1 MKNKGIDTEKSYPYE
16 AVDGKCRY
24 NPKNIGATVKN
35 YSDIKAGDELA
46 LTEAIANVGVISVAV
61 DASQESFASY
71 SSGVYDEP
79 KCNNVNVDHTLA
91 VVGYGTLN
99 GKDYYLCKN
108 SWGTQWGDKGYILMS
123 RNKNNQCGITNIA
136 SYPIV

>member
-1 MKNKGIDTEKSYPYE
+1 MDEN
-16 AVDGKCRY
+16 CRF
-24 NPKNIGATVKN
+24 NPKNVGATVKN

-46 LTEAIANVGVISVAV
+46 LTEAIANVGPISVAV
-61 DASQESFASY
+61 DASHTSFQFY

-79 KCNNVNVDHTLA
+79 DCSNVNIDHSLA
-91 VVGYGTLN
+91 IVGYGTIN
-99 GKDYYLCKN
+99 EKDYYICKN

-123 RNKNNQCGITNIA
+123 RNKNNQCGIANIA

>member
-1 MKNKGIDTEKSYPYE
+1 MDEN
-16 AVDGKCRY
+16 CRF
-24 NPKNIGATVKN
+24 NPKNVGATVKN

-46 LTEAIANVGVISVAV
+46 LTEAIANVGPISVAV
-61 DASQESFASY
+61 DASHTSFQFY

-79 KCNNVNVDHTLA
+79 DCSNVNIDHSLA
-91 VVGYGTLN
+91 IVGYGTIN
-99 GKDYYLCKN
+99 GKDYYICKN

-123 RNKNNQCGITNIA
+123 RNKNNQCGIANIA

>member
-16 AVDGKCRY
+16 AMDGNCRF
-24 NPKNIGATVKN
+24 NPRNIGATVKN

-46 LTEAIANVGVISVAV
+46 LTEAIANVGPISVAI
-61 DASQESFASY
+61 DASHESFQFY

-79 KCNNVNVDHTLA
+79 NCSNVNVDHTLTI
-91 VVGYGTLN
+91 VGYGTMN
-99 GKDYYLCKN
+99 GKDYYICKN
-108 SWGTQWGDKGYILMS
+108 SWGTEWGDKGYVLMS
-123 RNKNNQCGITNIA
+123 RNKNNQCGIANMA